1 MKVTAEPSPPA
12 APPWK
17 AQKRSCAQTAEGPA
31 SEGPRGFSY
40 GGVAAA
46 HHHLAPLGQARL
58 HLRGERQA
66 CGTPVHARSS
76 GVIRQA
82 YFHGIDASELGT

>member
-40 GGVAAA
+40 EAS
-46 HHHLAPLGQARL
+46 QRRTTTSRRSAR
-58 HLRGERQA
+58 RDCISAVNGRPAERR
-66 CGTPVHARSS
+66 CTHVHP